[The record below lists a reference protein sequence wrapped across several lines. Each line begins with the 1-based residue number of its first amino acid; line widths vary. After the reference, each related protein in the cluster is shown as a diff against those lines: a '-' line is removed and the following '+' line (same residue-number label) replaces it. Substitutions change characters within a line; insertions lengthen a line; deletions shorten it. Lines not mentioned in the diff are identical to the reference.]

1 MSWKEGLEVD
11 REVEGGS
18 WGIVGSFHDVKRG
31 STGGEKGLWGGKEGN
46 KASVGRKGGL

>member
-1 MSWKEGLEVD
+1 MDGG
-11 REVEGGS
+11 VEGGS

-31 STGGEKGLWGGKEGN
+31 SRGGEKGLWGGKEGN